1 VDTPRKTILI
11 VDDEPQV
18 LDVLSSLLTRAGY
31 IPLVADGPV
40 TALELVAEHTIDG
53 MILDMHLPGLA
64 GMELLTL
71 LRSPATRFTPAIAIT
86 GDSSIDADEISAHG
100 FVDLLLKPFTPSE
113 LRRVVESN
121 IG

>member
-1 VDTPRKTILI
+1 M
-11 VDDEPQV
+11 DDEPQV
-18 LDVLSSLLTRAGY
+18 LHVLSSLLTRAGY

-86 GDSSIDADEISAHG
+86 GDSSIDADEIRAHG

>member
-1 VDTPRKTILI
+1 MDTPRKTLLI

-31 IPLVADGPV
+31 VPLVADGPV
-40 TALELVAEHTIDG
+40 TALELVAEHTVDG

-86 GDSSIDADEISAHG
+86 GDSSIDADEIRAHG